1 MKTAERCWT
10 MLNAS
15 EHSATKELARNPLLL
30 TLLCMVY
37 DNSQNFQ
44 RNRASLYEDALNIF
58 LREWLAEK
66 RVNRGASITQYLD
79 IADEK
84 RMLSEIAKKEFRRK
98 PSFFQ

>member
-1 MKTAERCWT
+1 MIRRLKRISKIGLNQRLIRILHQLDEDMKTAEQCWT

-58 LREWLAEK
+58 LREWA
-66 RVNRGASITQYLD
+66 G
-79 IADEK
+79 
-84 RMLSEIAKKEFRRK
+84 
-98 PSFFQ
+98 